1 MLCRWEVFEDGPIT
15 APEDRLHASLSARN
29 DLLLNGNILERLGN
43 PEAVL
48 LMFDRL
54 NEIIGINPAPPTL
67 PNAFPLKTRKTGRHR
82 IIHATPFCKRFG
94 IRVDATTT
102 FLTPGSTKTAS
113 SASTCARSPP
123 YPIGLDARSG
133 ASLLLTLCAFH

>member
-15 APEDRLHASLSARN
+15 PPEERLHASLNRRN
-29 DLLLNGNILERLGN
+29 DLLLNRNILERLGS

-54 NEIIGINPAPPTL
+54 NEIIGVNPAPPTL
-67 PNAFPLKTRKTGRHR
+67 PNAFPLKSVTRGRHR

-102 FLTPGSTKTAS
+102 FLTPEIDQDGVL
-113 SASTCARSPP
+113 R
-123 YPIGLDARSG
+123 LDLRAIATVPKRPLRPKRG
-133 ASLLLTLCAFH
+133 

>member
-54 NEIIGINPAPPTL
+54 NEIIGVNPAPPTL

-102 FLTPGSTKTAS
+102 FLTPEIDEDGVL
-113 SASTCARSPP
+113 R
-123 YPIGLDARSG
+123 LDLRAIAAVPNRPRRPKRG
-133 ASLLLTLCAFH
+133 

>member
-54 NEIIGINPAPPTL
+54 NEIIGVNPCPPTL

-102 FLTPGSTKTAS
+102 FLTPEIDEDGVLRLDLRAIAAVPNRPHRPK
-113 SASTCARSPP
+113 RS
-123 YPIGLDARSG
+123 
-133 ASLLLTLCAFH
+133 

>member
-54 NEIIGINPAPPTL
+54 NEIIGVNPAPPTL

-94 IRVDATTT
+94 IRVDATTS
-102 FLTPGSTKTAS
+102 FLTPEIDEDGVLRLDLRAIAAVAKRPY
-113 SASTCARSPP
+113 RSKR
-123 YPIGLDARSG
+123 G
-133 ASLLLTLCAFH
+133 